1 MPMFEAFEFNNNS
14 PIYLQITKFF
24 EAMVFLGELKPGDLI
39 PSRRELAGEMR
50 VNLNT
55 VQKSYAYMEEIG
67 LITTEKNRYSVI
79 TKDTDKIEEL
89 KNNYIKEPLIIFL
102 KTMKSINISK
112 DSVLELIDKYYDIVD
127 EMEGLE
133 DDNCKESDKKI

>member
-1 MPMFEAFEFNNNS
+1 MFEAFEFNNNS

-112 DSVLELIDKYYDIVD
+112 DSILELIDKYYDIVD

>member
-1 MPMFEAFEFNNNS
+1 MFEAFEFNNNS
-14 PIYLQITKFF
+14 PIYLQIAKFF

-112 DSVLELIDKYYDIVD
+112 DSILELIDKYYDIVD

>member
-1 MPMFEAFEFNNNS
+1 MFEAFEFNNNS

-112 DSVLELIDKYYDIVD
+112 DSILGLIDKYYDIVD

>member
-1 MPMFEAFEFNNNS
+1 MFKTFEFNNNS

-39 PSRRELAGEMR
+39 PSRRELAGEIR

-55 VQKSYAYMEEIG
+55 VQKSYAYMEDIG
-67 LITTEKNRYSVI
+67 LITTEKNRYSII
-79 TKDTDKIEEL
+79 TKDIDKIEEL
-89 KNNYIKEPLIIFL
+89 KKSYIKEPLITFL

-112 DSVLELIDKYYDIVD
+112 DSILGLIDKYYDIVD
-127 EMEGLE
+127 EMEDLE

>member
-1 MPMFEAFEFNNNS
+1 MFEAFEFNNNS